1 MKKKNRKQEKKISV
15 FKVTQLS
22 GRTDVEELAVWFY
35 VHVLTTMLYLP
46 VEKRL
51 SEEGVLDPRFE
62 KRSVLVS

>member
-1 MKKKNRKQEKKISV
+1 M